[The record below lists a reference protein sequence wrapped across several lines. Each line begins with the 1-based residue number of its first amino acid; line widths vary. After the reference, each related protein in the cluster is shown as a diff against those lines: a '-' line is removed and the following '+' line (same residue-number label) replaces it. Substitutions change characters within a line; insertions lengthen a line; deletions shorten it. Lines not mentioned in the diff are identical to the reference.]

1 MSDDSLTA
9 EAEEFVARAIESIQ
23 QVEVLLLLRGTSE
36 RWWTAAEIARELGVS
51 ESTAAYDAS
60 ALRARG
66 LLAKQRE
73 TPPAYRYEP
82 KNIQL
87 LAGVESI
94 AAAYRDQPLVVAKA
108 ISNRSARVLKTF
120 ADAFVIRRRQ

>member
-1 MSDDSLTA
+1 VSDDSLTA
-9 EAEEFVARAIESIQ
+9 EAEEFAARAIESIQ

-51 ESTAAYDAS
+51 EATAPYDAS

-66 LLAKQRE
+66 LFARTRG
-73 TPPAYRYEP
+73 TPPAYRFEP
-82 KNIQL
+82 TNIQL
-87 LAGVESI
+87 LAGVDSI
-94 AAAYRDQPLVVAKA
+94 AAAYREQPLVVAEGIA
-108 ISNRSARVLKTF
+108 NRSGQVLKTF